1 MQGDATKFFLKL
13 EVTNRSVYNCVM
25 ARNVLGKDLEPCCY
39 EPLTGYYRDGFCH
52 TGAGDSGV
60 HTVCAVMSDAFLKFS
75 REQGNDL
82 STPRPEYEFP
92 GLTAGD
98 RWCLCASRWKEAY
111 DAGMA
116 PKVVLES
123 THASTLEFASIEELT
138 SCAVKS

>member
-13 EVTNRSVYNCVM
+13 EVTNRSVYNCGM

>member
-13 EVTNRSVYNCVM
+13 EVTNRSVYNSGM
-25 ARNVLGKDLEPCCY
+25 ARNVLGNDLEPCCY

-75 REQGNDL
+75 RDQGNDL

>member
-1 MQGDATKFFLKL
+1 
-13 EVTNRSVYNCVM
+13 M
-25 ARNVLGKDLEPCCY
+25 ARNVLGNDLEPCCY
-39 EPLTGYYRDGFCH
+39 EPLTGYYRDGFCQ

-75 REQGNDL
+75 RDRGNDL

-92 GLTAGD
+92 GLNAGD

-138 SCAVKS
+138 SCAFKS

>member
-13 EVTNRSVYNCVM
+13 EVTKRSVYNCGM
-25 ARNVLGKDLEPCCY
+25 ARNVLGNDLEPCCY

-52 TGAGDSGV
+52 TGAGDSGI